1 MTTIPNKMPHQ
12 TMRAAWTLTLAAIA
26 PMLDSTMVNIA
37 VKELT
42 QDFSTSL
49 GTIQWA
55 MTGYILALA
64 VAVPVSGWLM
74 NHFNGKKVLIL
85 AVIMFGL
92 TSVLAG
98 LSWRVE
104 VFIFFRLLQGFSAGI
119 ITPLMSTLL
128 VKTAGPENIG
138 KVIAIVTTPMI
149 FGPIFGPVLGGF
161 IIELTSWQWLFYI
174 NVAVVAVTVPL
185 MMKNLPNFPAFD
197 RESRLDSLGI
207 LLLATMSIAFIF
219 GVSKAA
225 DQASFT
231 NPTTLIWLGLGF
243 ALMLAYIIYD
253 RHTTSQTVLPL
264 TLFRYT
270 TFKATSVGLF
280 LANIAI
286 MGPMLILPLFF
297 QNMLELTPIE
307 AALALM
313 PQGLGMLITRPY
325 IGRMIDKVGAKKVVL
340 VSVILSIVGSLPLVF
355 ITSHTSLIWLSSL
368 LFIRGMS
375 VGGITI
381 PLSSDAYTGLDEKE
395 LPQASVGVNVIENLG
410 SGFGTALLATVV
422 ASVTVTNGTLS
433 GFHAG
438 FLVSVIILALISLPA
453 LFLTYKVQLS

>member
-1 MTTIPNKMPHQ
+1 MTSTPNKIPRP
-12 TMRAAWTLTLAAIA
+12 TMLAAWTLTLAVIA
-26 PMLDSTMVNIA
+26 PMLDATMVNIA
-37 VKELT
+37 VKALT

-49 GTIQWA
+49 SVIQWG

-64 VAVPVSGWLM
+64 VAVPISGWLM
-74 NHFNGKKVLIL
+74 NHFNGKRVLIL
-85 AVIMFGL
+85 AVLAFGL

-104 VFIFFRLLQGFSAGI
+104 IFIFFRLLQGFSAGI
-119 ITPLMSTLL
+119 ITPLMATLL

-161 IIELTSWQWLFYI
+161 IIEFSSWQWIFYI
-174 NVAVVAVTVPL
+174 NIAVVAVTVPL
-185 MMKNLPNFPAFD
+185 MMRNLPDFPAFN
-197 RESRLDSLGI
+197 RESRLDIVGI
-207 LLLATMSIAFIF
+207 LLLAAMSVAFIF

-243 ALMLAYIIYD
+243 ALLLAYIVYD
-253 RHTTSQTVLPL
+253 HRTTHQTVLPL
-264 TLFRYT
+264 TLFRHT
-270 TFKATSVGLF
+270 TFKATSIGLF
-280 LANIAI
+280 LTNMAI

-297 QNMLELTPIE
+297 QNMLELTTIE

-325 IGRMIDKVGAKKVVL
+325 IGRMIDQVGAKKVVL
-340 VSVILSIVGSLPLVF
+340 VSVVLSIIGSLPLIL
-355 ITSHTSLIWLSSL
+355 ITPHTSLHWLSVL

-375 VGGITI
+375 IGGITI
-381 PLSSDAYTGLDEKE
+381 PLSSDAYTGLDEQE

-422 ASVTVTNGTLS
+422 ASVTVSNGILS
-433 GFHAG
+433 GFHTG

-453 LFLTYKVQLS
+453 LFLTDKAQLS